1 MNDDINGVSRIAAS
15 CKVRSC
21 GNLNGLSLFRW
32 LQSVACAFWYSACFS
47 ICNRLR
53 RSHHFSIYRSRFFH
67 LSKKNLSP
75 LSNSSVCGYQWYG
88 ASIFYDWGI
97 LNGERAYDVRL
108 DLQYYH
114 RLGVTCHQLGRD
126 ETMGVQLSRCFRLL
140 LLIDDDTNP
149 TEKVEV

>member
-1 MNDDINGVSRIAAS
+1 MNDDINGISRIAAS

-21 GNLNGLSLFRW
+21 GNLNGLSLFCG
-32 LQSVACAFWYSACFS
+32 LQFVACAFWYSACFR

-53 RSHHFSIYRSRFFH
+53 RSHHFSIYRSCFFH

-75 LSNSSVCGYQWYG
+75 FPNRSVFGYQWYG

-97 LNGERAYDVRL
+97 LNGERTYDVRL

-114 RLGVTCHQLGRD
+114 RRGVTCHQLDRD
-126 ETMGVQLSRCFRLL
+126 ETVGVQLSRYFRLL

-149 TEKVEV
+149 AEQGEV